1 MAVPSKPQHGATGPV
16 PFKDVIGDAM
26 AQRSSPE
33 EEEYAGVVS
42 SLPSYPKLRLRHYQG
57 MWLMEYTLPGIMAI
71 QRSFVPRRHGDVV
84 LASPGK
90 CGTTWLK
97 ALAFAVLARGA
108 YSPTSDR
115 HPLLRLNPHD
125 CVPFMEGAI
134 AEGWGG
140 KIDDLPSPRLM
151 STHMQHAALP
161 KSIADEPGCKVV
173 YICREPKDI
182 LVSAWHFFRIIEPDL
197 SFQEVF
203 EAACDGK
210 FLTGAIWDHII
221 GYWNACKANPEKVL
235 FLVYEDLLRD
245 PANIVRKLADFLG
258 QPFSSTEEEAG
269 LVTDIVRLCSFENLK
284 SLEVNKMGEASFAF
298 PNASYFRKG
307 KAGDWKIHMTP
318 EMVECFDTIVKE
330 KMHGSGLVFA

>member
-1 MAVPSKPQHGATGPV
+1 
-16 PFKDVIGDAM
+16 
-26 AQRSSPE
+26 
-33 EEEYAGVVS
+33 
-42 SLPSYPKLRLRHYQG
+42 
-57 MWLMEYTLPGIMAI
+57 
-71 QRSFVPRRHGDVV
+71 
-84 LASPGK
+84 
-90 CGTTWLK
+90 
-97 ALAFAVLARGA
+97 
-108 YSPTSDR
+108 
-115 HPLLRLNPHD
+115 
-125 CVPFMEGAI
+125 MEGAI
-134 AEGWGG
+134 SEGWGG
-140 KIDDLPSPRLM
+140 KIDELPSPRLM

>member
-1 MAVPSKPQHGATGPV
+1 MILIFFVGFYSSKIAN
-16 PFKDVIGDAM
+16 
-26 AQRSSPE
+26 
-33 EEEYAGVVS
+33 
-42 SLPSYPKLRLRHYQG
+42 KL
-57 MWLMEYTLPGIMAI
+57 A
-71 QRSFVPRRHGDVV
+71 
-84 LASPGK
+84 
-90 CGTTWLK
+90 
-97 ALAFAVLARGA
+97 
-108 YSPTSDR
+108 
-115 HPLLRLNPHD
+115 N
-125 CVPFMEGAI
+125 
-134 AEGWGG
+134 
-140 KIDDLPSPRLM
+140 
-151 STHMQHAALP
+151 
-161 KSIADEPGCKVV
+161 
-173 YICREPKDI
+173 CREPKDI

-298 PNASYFRKG
+298 PNESYFRKG